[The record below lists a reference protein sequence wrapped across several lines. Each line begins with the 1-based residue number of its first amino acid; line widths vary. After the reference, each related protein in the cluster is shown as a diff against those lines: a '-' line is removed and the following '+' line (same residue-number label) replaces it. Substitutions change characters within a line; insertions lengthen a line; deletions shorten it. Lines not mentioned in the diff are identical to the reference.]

1 MAPSAFSVTPPQ
13 GVKTSALTGAAVPQK
28 IIAGTTLQQLDASKL
43 KFTKS
48 TTPITVPIPA
58 DPTGDAT
65 IAAAN
70 Q

>member
-1 MAPSAFSVTPPQ
+1 MAPSPVSVTPPQ
-13 GVKTSALTGAAVPQK
+13 GVKISELTGAAVAQK
-28 IIAGTTLQQLDASKL
+28 IVAGTTLQQLDASKL

-48 TTPITVPIPA
+48 TTPMTVPIPG